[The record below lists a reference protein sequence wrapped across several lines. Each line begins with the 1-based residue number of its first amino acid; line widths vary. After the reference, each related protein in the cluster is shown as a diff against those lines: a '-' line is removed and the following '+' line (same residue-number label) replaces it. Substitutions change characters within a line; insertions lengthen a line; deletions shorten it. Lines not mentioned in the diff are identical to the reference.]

1 MDSTEEK
8 TICTLVQE
16 CREII
21 KYETF
26 EKRNAMQSIES
37 LLEHIQRRALAMEKG
52 LARSKYDV
60 GQAVLHSNDLQ
71 NIHSL
76 VKKRWPNLK

>member
-1 MDSTEEK
+1 MDSPPEK

-26 EKRNAMQSIES
+26 EKRNIIES

-60 GQAVLHSNDLQ
+60 GQAVLHSNNLQ

-76 VKKRWPNLK
+76 VKTRWPNLK